1 MGGSNGGSTV
11 MASELHVD
19 AIKHSGGTSAMTINS
34 SGNINIP
41 GSIVQVVNGRVSD
54 DRATTTSTS
63 FTQLGDTLSI
73 TPKFS
78 TSKIFMIAVTNT
90 EITGTTAAYM
100 DFGRTTGGTTTQNI
114 SGASNGIT
122 TIYQK
127 TWGTTTYTFLD
138 SPSTTSAVVYFC
150 SVKVSAGTLYFN
162 DNSGNNLTN
171 FTLMEVAQ

>member
-1 MGGSNGGSTV
+1 MTSTLKTDKIEGV
-11 MASELHVD
+11 TASGTVQMPAGHV
-19 AIKHSGGTSAMTINS
+19 
-34 SGNINIP
+34 
-41 GSIVQVVNGRVSD
+41 VQMINGRVSD
-54 DRATTTSTS
+54 DRATTASTS

-90 EITGTTAAYM
+90 ELTGANAAYF

-122 TIYQK
+122 TIFQK
-127 TWGTTTYTFLD
+127 AWGTTTYTFLD
-138 SPSTTSAVVYFC
+138 SPSTTSAVAYFC

-162 DNSGNNLTN
+162 DNSANNFTN
-171 FTLMEVAQ
+171 FTLMEIAQ